1 MRLVS
6 TWDESYRERERPWGD
21 TPSELARIAVSHLQQ
36 RVLDKLDILEI
47 GCGYGRDTA
56 YMSGQLDARI
66 LGTDPSQVAIGMAQA
81 TCHAPNVSFRRC
93 GFAETSGTY
102 DAVLVSNVY
111 HVLHTEER
119 EQLGRAVAER
129 LRPGGLL
136 FLNALSVADPQHY
149 GKGEPVPG
157 EPDSF
162 VNSRYL
168 HFSTREELREA
179 FGHLAIEALYE
190 LAYEE
195 PLAEGGFH
203 DHISWVLIARANGIR
218 QVGE

>member
-1 MRLVS
+1 MTLEK
-6 TWDESYRERERPWGD
+6 TWDESYREKARIWGD
-21 TPSELARIAVSHLQQ
+21 TPSELAHIAVSHLRQ
-36 RVLDKLDILEI
+36 RDPDRLDILEI

-66 LGTDPSQVAIGMAQA
+66 LSTDPSQVAIGMAQA
-81 TCHAPNVSFRRC
+81 TCHASNASFRCC

-102 DAVLVSNVY
+102 DAVVTSNVY
-111 HVLHTEER
+111 HVLGTAER
-119 EQLGRAVAER
+119 QQLGQAVAER

-157 EPDSF
+157 EPNSF

-168 HFSTREELREA
+168 HFCTREELQEA
-179 FGHLAIEALYE
+179 FGHLAIEELYE
-190 LAYEE
+190 LAYRE

-203 DHISWVLIARANGIR
+203 DHISWVLIARSNGTR
-218 QVGE
+218 